1 MKGTWVLFYFVKG
14 FKFCVIE
21 ICVESF
27 AASQGVGFSFRL
39 YIVIIYPSSENV
51 LFDHIQ

>member
-1 MKGTWVLFYFVKG
+1 MGTVLFRERVQIL
-14 FKFCVIE
+14 CVIE

-27 AASQGVGFSFRL
+27 AASQGVGFSIRL
-39 YIVIIYPSSENV
+39 YIVIIYPSSEKV